1 MDIHGLRAVL
11 ADLAAR
17 VGENPGVRCTF
28 RCDECLALE
37 DVLKARHLLLIAQ
50 EACSNA
56 LKHSHAKN
64 IEISLY
70 LRDDLLVLQ
79 IKDDGIGI
87 PSRPDDG
94 LGLRI
99 MRNRA
104 AVIQA
109 GLTIE
114 PVEPHGTLVTCT
126 LREERSHAAHSRH
139 Q

>member
-1 MDIHGLRAVL
+1 MRAVL

-28 RCDECLALE
+28 RCDESFALAN
-37 DVLKARHLLLIAQ
+37 VLKARHLLLIAQ

-56 LKHSHAKN
+56 LKHGHAKN

-70 LRDDLLVLQ
+70 MRDDLQVLQ
-79 IKDDGIGI
+79 IKDDGISI
-87 PSRPDDG
+87 PSRPEEG

-114 PVEPHGTLVTCT
+114 PVEPHGTLVTCA
-126 LREERSHAAHSRH
+126 LREERSHEPYSRH

>member
-1 MDIHGLRAVL
+1 M
-11 ADLAAR
+11 
-17 VGENPGVRCTF
+17 
-28 RCDECLALE
+28 
-37 DVLKARHLLLIAQ
+37 KARHLLLIAQ
-50 EACSNA
+50 EACGNA
-56 LKHSHAKN
+56 LKHGHAKN

-87 PSRPDDG
+87 PSHPEEG

-126 LREERSHAAHSRH
+126 LIKERSHEPHSRH
-139 Q
+139 E